1 MEPRVSVVMSVYNGA
16 RYLREAVDAVLAQTF
31 SQCEL
36 IIVDDGSTDGTM
48 EILCAY
54 SDPRIRL
61 IRNDRN
67 LGAAGARNRAFAA
80 ARGEYIAIQ
89 DADDASVP
97 ERLAAQVA
105 YLDARP
111 DVALIGATVLYVQTN
126 ESFAAVFPG
135 CAHFDFDRVVGAE
148 ALLAAHLP
156 MYDTAW
162 LWISSEAPRKA
173 LVVSPLSD
181 LSAKWTLLSHCSFC
195 NTSVMFRRRLYDQF
209 GGFPEEPQY
218 RYCEDYELF
227 SRYARHARVS
237 NLAPMLVTWRAHE
250 NSTSHRNE
258 DRQQQQVNDVAKSNL
273 CWAMGW
279 KEMDSLLWS
288 AWRKFWYTPGIS
300 PVPFSAREVEV
311 LSEFLPRLTSAFY
324 VAYDLHGEE
333 VGRHRREMHYRWA
346 KHAFGLAYRGGPGRS
361 LRARFGL
368 TVLGANLLWKI
379 MMPAAANRATES
391 KQSLADK

>member
-1 MEPRVSVVMSVYNGA
+1 MSVYNGA
-16 RYLREAVDAVLAQTF
+16 KYLREAVDAIRAQTF
-31 SQCEL
+31 SQFEL
-36 IIVDDGSTDGTM
+36 IIVDDGSTDGTI

-67 LGAAGARNRAFAA
+67 LGPAVARNRAFAE

-97 ERLAAQVA
+97 NRLAVQVA
-105 YLDARP
+105 YFDAHP
-111 DVALIGATVLYVQTN
+111 DVALLGATVLYVQTN
-126 ESFAAVFPG
+126 DNFAAVFPG
-135 CAHFDFDRVVGAE
+135 YPHFDFDRVVGAD
-148 ALLAAHLP
+148 ALMAAHQP

-162 LWISSEAPRKA
+162 LSISTEAPRKA
-173 LVVSPLSD
+173 LVVSPLSN
-181 LSAKWTLLSHCSFC
+181 LSAKWALLSHCSFC
-195 NTSVMFRRRLYDQF
+195 NTSVMFRRKLYDQL
-209 GGFPEEPQY
+209 GGFPEQAQY

-227 SRYARHARVS
+227 SRYARHARVA
-237 NLAPMLVTWRAHE
+237 NLAPMLVTWRTHE
-250 NSTSHRNE
+250 TSTSYRNE
-258 DRQQQQVNDVAKSNL
+258 DRQRQQVNDVAKSNL
-273 CWAMGW
+273 CWVMGW
-279 KEMDSLLWS
+279 EEMDSLLWS

-333 VGRHRREMHYRWA
+333 VGRHRREMHYMWA
-346 KHAFGLAYRGGPGRS
+346 RHAFGLAYRGGPGRN

-368 TVLGANLLWKI
+368 TMLGAKLLWKT
-379 MMPAAANRATES
+379 MRPAVANRATEAKPS
-391 KQSLADK
+391 STDQ